1 MTTKD
6 QKTYSIGELAKEF
19 GVTPR
24 AIRFYEDKGLIRPAR
39 DGMNRVFSNRERARL
54 KMILQGKRVGLALG
68 DIREIIDLYD
78 LGDGQRR
85 QMQTSLTKFE
95 DHLDDLRK
103 QRDDIEG
110 AIGELERGIKWLKEQ
125 LGDGVTPPPA
135 AVKKAK
141 AFERMARRGLGD
153 AGE

>member
-1 MTTKD
+1 MASRE
-6 QKTYSIGELAKEF
+6 QKSYSIGELSKEF

-68 DIREIIDLYD
+68 DIREILDLYD

-85 QMQTSLTKFE
+85 QMQTSLVKFR
-95 DHLDDLRK
+95 DHLEHLEA
-103 QRDDIEG
+103 QRADIEG
-110 AIGELERGIKWLKEQ
+110 AIDELTRGITWLEEQ

-135 AVKKAK
+135 HVRKAR
-141 AFERMARRGLGD
+141 AFERMARRGM
-153 AGE
+153 GEGAD